1 MPEGKDLVEAL
12 GRALD
17 QTGRVIAGVKSDQA
31 ALPTPCQSWDVRALV
46 NHIVHD
52 VRGFVE
58 NAKGGAFRQGHDDII
73 GDDWIDAYGAA
84 AADLLVVWERPGATE
99 ATITLPFGEFP
110 ATWRVGQQITDLV
123 VHAWDVATA
132 TGQTTDL
139 EPELGQIALDWGR
152 ENLKPSFRGDEL
164 SGRAFGLEVP
174 VPDDAPLH
182 DRLAG
187 FFGPDPGRL
196 DMSQAR

>member
-1 MPEGKDLVEAL
+1 VGAL

-17 QTGRVIAGVKSDQA
+17 QTGRVIAGVKPDQA

-58 NAKGGAFRQGHDDII
+58 NAKGGAFRQGDDDVI
-73 GDDWIDAYGAA
+73 GDKWIDAYGAA
-84 AADLLVVWERPGATE
+84 AADLLAAWEQPGATE
-99 ATITLPFGEFP
+99 GTITLPFGEFP
-110 ATWRVGQQITDLV
+110 TTWRVGQQIADLV

-132 TGQTTDL
+132 TDQSTDL
-139 EPELGQIALDWGR
+139 EPELGQIALEWGR
-152 ENLKPSFRGDEL
+152 DNLKPSFRGDEA

-174 VPDDAPLH
+174 VPDYAPLH

-187 FFGPDPGRL
+187 FFGRNPDVL
-196 DMSQAR
+196 T